1 MAGLATPNRA
11 TYYRDSAVRTARA
24 SQVTGASFTDGANNG
39 GCAGPGIG
47 IATGEVNPKWNTSTS
62 TPSGTPPIWGASQ
75 YIGLVPGSNG
85 RIETYVSSGD
95 LNDQVALVQATAG
108 VAIDAV
114 IASGVTNKTGVALV
128 TGDWAWGVAIV

>member
-1 MAGLATPNRA
+1 
-11 TYYRDSAVRTARA
+11 
-24 SQVTGASFTDGANNG
+24 VTGASFTDGANNG

-62 TPSGTPPIWGASQ
+62 TPAGTPPIWGASQ
-75 YIGLVPGSNG
+75 YIGLAPGGNG
-85 RIETYVSSGD
+85 RIETYVSAAD

-114 IASGVTNKTGVALV
+114 IASGLTNKTGVALL
-128 TGDWAWGVAIV
+128 TGEWAWGVAIV